1 MAWKLF
7 PNPKK
12 SYIDCK
18 KEEKEKKSREDE
30 RILIQKLL
38 ITTVSE

>member
-12 SYIDCK
+12 SYIDWK
-18 KEEKEKKSREDE
+18 VGEKGKKSREDKQK
-30 RILIQKLL
+30 LIQKLL